1 MFLFPACFANPLCH
15 AADNIRW
22 QRKGIKL
29 VKLTSDFFENWMI
42 TVSGDDWW
50 VFSPLTSIWGVNLFA
65 SRGTLEFSKNSSYDE
80 KKSGSGGSLLLWLQ
94 VNGKL
99 YCLFFRETLHIFVDI
114 KLNTDTINCWWLGI
128 ASTEKE

>member
-1 MFLFPACFANPLCH
+1 
-15 AADNIRW
+15 
-22 QRKGIKL
+22 
-29 VKLTSDFFENWMI
+29 MI
-42 TVSGDDWW
+42 TVCGDDWW

-65 SRGTLEFSKNSSYDE
+65 SAGRPGGPMMLTLEFS

-114 KLNTDTINCWWLGI
+114 KLKTDTINCWWLGI

>member
-29 VKLTSDFFENWMI
+29 VKLTSDFFWKLNDHCQR
-42 TVSGDDWW
+42 GDDWW

-65 SRGTLEFSKNSSYDE
+65 SEGDQWCSLSNSQ